1 MNIATEIK
9 KAIAD
14 GKLNTQDRQYIL
26 KTLQNLKNQRKI
38 RKSENFKQRK
48 RIRDFPS
55 QRKDLSPIEY
65 DVRKQMRVY
74 QNDRNIELRTTS
86 ANILNYSQSNKLD
99 YESKINGVSRHKYS
113 IMFIYFSA
121 VVYLAV
127 LIFVVS
133 RHVIRKC
140 TSQET
145 SNVKKHKK
153 MECKNNR
160 MYRGMTEMLSGITEY
175 INRWFILEDTKRKC
189 SINESDEEFYN
200 QTHNVDVETDLFR
213 EETRTNM
220 EIEKIEPFS
229 ELSNVKESFSFI
241 STDEKLSG
249 FDINYPSNNVLCQ
262 NVTIYPYNFQ
272 EVEYG
277 IKTSLPKTRHYETI
291 SIPNDEIV
299 FQNVETSEDS
309 KSLKSPNLSTIAN
322 LSFSDF
328 QSSTD
333 ETQRREMNCENVRVD
348 FLSSQQSTSERKPGR
363 SLSMITKN
371 PNKYNSDSD
380 SENSYTTAITPISS
394 TTTQRKSK
402 KVSHFEKLN
411 NLAMLYY
418 YNSPEFLTNVTF
430 ISDPK
435 DIHG

>member
-1 MNIATEIK
+1 MNIASEIK

-14 GKLNTQDRQYIL
+14 GKLNIQDRQNIL
-26 KTLQNLKNQRKI
+26 KTLQDLKNQRKI

-55 QRKDLSPIEY
+55 QRKDLSSIEY
-65 DVRKQMRVY
+65 DVSKQMRVF
-74 QNDRNIELRTTS
+74 QNDRNMELRTTT
-86 ANILNYSQSNKLD
+86 ANILKHSQSNKLD
-99 YESKINGVSRHKYS
+99 YESKINVVSRHKYS

-121 VVYLAV
+121 VVYFAL
-127 LIFVVS
+127 LIFILS

-140 TSQET
+140 TSQEA

-153 MECKNNR
+153 MGCKNNR
-160 MYRGMTEMLSGITEY
+160 MYRRITEMWLGITEY
-175 INRWFILEDTKRKC
+175 LNRWFILEDTKRKC
-189 SINESDEEFYN
+189 TINASDEEYFS
-200 QTHNVDVETDLFR
+200 QTQKVQDAETNLFR

-220 EIEKIEPFS
+220 EIEKTGQFS
-229 ELSNVKESFSFI
+229 ELSNIKKSFSFI
-241 STDEKLSG
+241 STDETLNG

-262 NVTIYPYNFQ
+262 NVAIFPYNFQ
-272 EVEYG
+272 KVEYG
-277 IKTSLPKTRHYETI
+277 IKTSLPKEREYETL
-291 SIPNDEIV
+291 SNSNDEIV
-299 FQNVETSEDS
+299 FQNVETSSKDS
-309 KSLKSPNLSTIAN
+309 KSVKSPNLSTIAN

-328 QSSTD
+328 ENSTD
-333 ETQRREMNCENVRVD
+333 ETQRREINCENVRVD
-348 FLSSQQSTSERKPGR
+348 LFSSQQSIAERKPGR
-363 SLSMITKN
+363 SPSTIIKN
-371 PNKYNSDSD
+371 PNKYDSDSD
-380 SENSYTTAITPISS
+380 SENSFTTAITPISS
-394 TTTQRKSK
+394 TQRKSK